1 LHATQAFL
9 DPSEYEIL
17 RYIEANPKEAN
28 KYAEQLLDPN
38 WQNRKIAVDGPI
50 VNKPVMEECDAHNI
64 EEGTEA
70 GYYYLS
76 YNK

>member
-1 LHATQAFL
+1 L
-9 DPSEYEIL
+9 
-17 RYIEANPKEAN
+17 
-28 KYAEQLLDPN
+28 N